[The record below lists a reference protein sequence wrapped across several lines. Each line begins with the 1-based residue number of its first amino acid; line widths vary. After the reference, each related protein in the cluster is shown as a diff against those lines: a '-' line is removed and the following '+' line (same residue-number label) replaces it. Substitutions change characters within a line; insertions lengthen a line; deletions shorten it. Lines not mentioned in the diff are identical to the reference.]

1 MEIVLQFSDT
11 KPSSKR
17 VSTSERSSL
26 ISSDNPHRKGQA
38 RDISHNGPTFA
49 LNNIATRN
57 SATSLLRLPRELRD
71 CIWEYV
77 CGEQLIHVKKG
88 YGLCCY
94 ICRATDSPRATYLRT
109 LEEPKNEYHE
119 KHALDPEIK
128 SHVSC
133 YGRNKLNLEF
143 QRTSRQ
149 IYHETTPIIYGTNIF
164 SFSNATIWFRFMIT
178 LKPQFRALIKRMQLD
193 ITISELRDCGEWSE
207 TLTIPLLRSLSGLKT
222 LYVSIWLKLGRAD
235 EFRKVKEHMMKD
247 WEGLPKYEANE
258 QKILYTGLGRLQ
270 RLPLDDVTCVV
281 CDDEFVY
288 ACDDLLL
295 YSNNTL
301 EQLEQEYK
309 WTVADKRRLAECVRT
324 VLLEPWDEEEY
335 QEELKQKK
343 KSGRKVCME
352 RGS

>member
-17 VSTSERSSL
+17 NPNL
-26 ISSDNPHRKGQA
+26 IS
-38 RDISHNGPTFA
+38 T
-49 LNNIATRN
+49 TRN
-57 SATSLLRLPRELRD
+57 SVTSLLRLPRELRD

-77 CGEQLIHVKKG
+77 CGGQLIHVKNS

-94 ICRATDSPRATYLRT
+94 ICKATDSPRTMYLRT
-109 LEEPKNEYHE
+109 LEEPNNEYYE
-119 KHALDPEIK
+119 KHALNPEIK

-149 IYHETTPIIYGTNIF
+149 IYHETTPIIYGMNIF
-164 SFSNATIWFRFMIT
+164 SFSNAMIWFRFMIT
-178 LKPQFRALIKRMQLD
+178 LKPQFRALIKCMQLD
-193 ITISELRDCGEWSE
+193 ITISKFRDCGEWSE
-207 TLTIPLLRSLSGLKT
+207 TLTIPLVCSLTGLKT
-222 LYVSIWLKLGRAD
+222 LHVFIWLKLGRPD
-235 EFRKVKEHMMKD
+235 EFRKIKEHMMKD
-247 WEGLPKYEANE
+247 WEGLPEYEANE

-295 YSNNTL
+295 YSDNTL

-309 WTVADKRRLAECVRT
+309 WTVADKRRLAERVRT
-324 VLLEPWDEEEY
+324 VLLEPWDEVEY
-335 QEELKQKK
+335 QKELEQKK
-343 KSGRKVCME
+343 KSGRKDLMIT
-352 RGS
+352 RF

>member
-1 MEIVLQFSDT
+1 MI
-11 KPSSKR
+11 
-17 VSTSERSSL
+17 ST
-26 ISSDNPHRKGQA
+26 
-38 RDISHNGPTFA
+38 
-49 LNNIATRN
+49 TRN

-77 CGEQLIHVKKG
+77 CGGQLIHVKNS

-94 ICRATDSPRATYLRT
+94 ICKATDSPRTTYLRT
-109 LEEPKNEYHE
+109 LEEPKTEYCE
-119 KHALDPEIK
+119 KHALNPEIK
-128 SHVSC
+128 NHVSC

-149 IYHETTPIIYGTNIF
+149 IYHETTPIIYGMNIF
-164 SFSNATIWFRFMIT
+164 SFSNAMIWFRFMIT

-193 ITISELRDCGEWSE
+193 ITISKLRDCGEWSE
-207 TLTIPLLRSLSGLKT
+207 TLTIPLVRSLTGLKT
-222 LYVSIWLKLGRAD
+222 LHVSIWLKLGRPD
-235 EFRKVKEHMMKD
+235 EFRKIKEHMMKD
-247 WEGLPKYEANE
+247 WEGLPEYEANE

-295 YSNNTL
+295 YSDNTL

-309 WTVADKRRLAECVRT
+309 WTVADKRRLAERVRT
-324 VLLEPWDEEEY
+324 VLLEPWDEVEY
-335 QEELKQKK
+335 QKELEQKK